1 MGISNSFSDLV
12 TSGRSNDFIVSDKWV
27 ATSLSHEMIKQLL
40 KLSSSV
46 SWTQMSA
53 EGEAWDP
60 QVVLIVLSGAQ
71 RVG

>member
-12 TSGRSNDFIVSDKWV
+12 TSGESNDFVVSDRWV
-27 ATSLSHEMIKQLL
+27 TTSPWHEMIKQLL

-46 SWTQMSA
+46 TWNQMSA
-53 EGEAWDP
+53 KGEAWDP
-60 QVVLIVLSGAQ
+60 QVVHIALSGAQ